1 MRTIAIIAAGGV
13 GERLGVPGG
22 KQLLVIAGKPVA
34 AWAIQAV
41 ADARGVDE
49 IIVACDPDRV
59 ADYEEQ
65 LQAATTT
72 DKPLR
77 FVAGGMTRTDSIA
90 AALDQVTAAAEL
102 ILIHDG
108 ARPLATAGLVDAA
121 IEALRSAPA
130 EVAGVIVGH
139 PVSDTLKQVGDAKGD
154 GSEFSIKGTHLLEET
169 DKHTGSF
176 ERCVPFMENSEP
188 SPLASPL
195 IAATVPRE
203 GLWQVQT
210 PQVFRA
216 RALRDAYGR
225 ANSRGLSA
233 TDDAGMLEAAG
244 YELALLTGPRDN
256 IKVTV
261 AEDIPIAEAL
271 LRARETNEETRS
283 Q

>member
-1 MRTIAIIAAGGV
+1 MKTTAIIAAGGV

-22 KQLLVIAGKPVA
+22 KQLLAIAGKPVA

-41 ADARGVDE
+41 CDARGVDE

-59 ADYEEQ
+59 VAYEEQ
-65 LQAATTT
+65 LSAAVATT
-72 DKPLR
+72 KPLR
-77 FVAGGMTRTDSIA
+77 FVPGGETRTRSILA
-90 AALDQVTAAAEL
+90 AIQHLPADAEAVL
-102 ILIHDG
+102 VHDG
-108 ARPLATAGLVDAA
+108 ARPLATAELVDAA
-121 IEALRSAPA
+121 IEALHDAPA

-139 PVSDTLKQVGDAKGD
+139 PVSDTLKQVGDA
-154 GSEFSIKGTHLLEET
+154 
-169 DKHTGSF
+169 
-176 ERCVPFMENSEP
+176 EP
-188 SPLASPL
+188 SPL
-195 IAATVPRE
+195 IAATVTRE

-225 ANSRGLSA
+225 ANSKGLSA

-244 YELALLTGPRDN
+244 YKLALLTGPRDN

-283 Q
+283 L